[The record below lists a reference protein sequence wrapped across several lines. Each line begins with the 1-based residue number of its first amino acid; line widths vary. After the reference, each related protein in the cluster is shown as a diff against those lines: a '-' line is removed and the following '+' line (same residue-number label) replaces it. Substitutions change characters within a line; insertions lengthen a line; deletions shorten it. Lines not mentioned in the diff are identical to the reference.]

1 MKAPLKIKVME
12 YFTDNFFSISPKPK
26 ATTLFR
32 SNPKKAFSLMSETW
46 QGCLLPHF
54 CCSKLFWKYQPVSFV
69 MKERR
74 RAETWKRSKI
84 IILELENPAEPTE
97 KLLET
102 VRELKRE
109 VELKL
114 IYRNQYLS
122 CLLTS

>member
-1 MKAPLKIKVME
+1 
-12 YFTDNFFSISPKPK
+12 
-26 ATTLFR
+26 
-32 SNPKKAFSLMSETW
+32 
-46 QGCLLPHF
+46 
-54 CCSKLFWKYQPVSFV
+54 

-74 RAETWKRSKI
+74 RAEAWKRSKI

-122 CLLTS
+122 YLLTS